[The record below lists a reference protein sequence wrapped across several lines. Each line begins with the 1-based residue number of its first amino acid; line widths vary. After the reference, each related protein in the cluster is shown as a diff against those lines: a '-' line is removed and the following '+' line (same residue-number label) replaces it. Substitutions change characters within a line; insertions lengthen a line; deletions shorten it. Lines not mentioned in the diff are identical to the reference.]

1 MSVNLLIK
9 CKARSLPLGHFRTG
23 SRSIHQLPSSLPV
36 VSVTPLLLLLRLTTV
51 ETRRCCC
58 CSCCCCC
65 CGLLLL
71 LRLTTVETRRCCCCC
86 CWSCCCCALSNPTF
100 VVAQIDNCWNKE
112 MHFFTRARFPLGGP
126 CFNYSIVK
134 YRPLPKFTQK
144 QLLFNGMRKT
154 AFSCSTAC
162 SPCSM
167 SGQTRNVDEA
177 P

>member
-36 VSVTPLLLLLRLTTV
+36 VSVTP
-51 ETRRCCC
+51 
-58 CSCCCCC
+58 
-65 CGLLLL
+65 LLLL

-134 YRPLPKFTQK
+134 YRPLPKFTQN